1 NQVCLSQEPGALS
14 QEKPPDGGPGAQ
26 RTVPAS
32 VGRVGRSVV
41 DEVELDAAVVAPA
54 FVGRVVV
61 DGFVGTEAF
70 RRQARSVDAVLDQP
84 FHDRLGAVLAQ
95 RAVHRRGADVV
106 GVTLYAQLRDLR
118 VGRQDLLHGVED
130 VLAVFARNDRGA
142 AGRELH
148 LIADLDLT
156 RGNVSLRAAVLLR
169 VGVRRAGHVGAGGGV
184 VRDPVLVAVGRGAVG
199 LGVVGLDAHDVGA
212 SVFVVDDSV
221 FVAIGRAA
229 VGLGV
234 IGLDARDVGASVVVV
249 DDPVLVAVRR
259 RLGRR
264 LGRLHFFV
272 GGRPLE
278 RGHP

>member
-169 VGVRRAGHVGAGGGV
+169 VGVRRAGHVGAGVGV
-184 VRDPVLVAVGRGAVG
+184 VRDPVLVAIGVGAAVG
-199 LGVVGLDAHDVGA
+199 LGVVRFQARGVGA
-212 SVFVVDDSV
+212 GVFVVDDSV

-278 RGHP
+278 R